1 MCALD
6 QQASGW
12 KVKTPMGATQL
23 EEGNKQIRKTPA
35 PPTAGSEGFRD
46 PATFY
51 ENNRSAELTNRT
63 R

>member
-1 MCALD
+1 
-6 QQASGW
+6 
-12 KVKTPMGATQL
+12 MGATQL